1 MPSRCICNGHQDPE
15 CKRHGSA
22 ARERARNH
30 MRQVWAERPVE
41 MAEQQ
46 RIARARQP
54 RTKANRLEDMI
65 RQPEAWK
72 AQAACRGKDPALWY
86 PDQHNHA
93 KEAKAVCAS
102 CPVRTECLNYALA
115 AGDDFGIWGGLG
127 EHARRGL
134 TPTEGIAS

>member
-15 CKRHGSA
+15 CKRHGSV
-22 ARERARNH
+22 ARERARTH
-30 MRQVWAERPVE
+30 MREVWAERPDE

-54 RTKANRLEDMI
+54 RTRVNRLEDLA
-65 RQPEAWK
+65 RRPEAWK
-72 AQAACRGKDPALWY
+72 AQAACRGKDPALWF
-86 PDQHNHA
+86 PDQHDHA
-93 KEAKAVCAS
+93 TEAKRICAG
-102 CPVRTECLNYALA
+102 CPVQTECLGYALVA
-115 AGDDFGIWGGLG
+115 AEDFGIWGGLG